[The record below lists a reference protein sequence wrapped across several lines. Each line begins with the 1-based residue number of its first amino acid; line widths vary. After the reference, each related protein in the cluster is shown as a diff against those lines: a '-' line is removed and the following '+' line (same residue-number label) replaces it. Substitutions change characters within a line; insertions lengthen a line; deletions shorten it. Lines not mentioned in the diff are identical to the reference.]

1 MCGLEARR
9 PVLDGT
15 EMRACWV
22 AAPLP
27 PDPEGR
33 PARPATGVMVTWI
46 DELVGPRPRTF
57 VPVEPSGP
65 TAVAVL
71 ETTAVAVE
79 ASPLPADGADD
90 AAEPTPAPGPEPAR
104 PVPGRWW
111 LWGDPEPWP
120 EP

>member
-1 MCGLEARR
+1 VCGLDPKH
-9 PVLDGT
+9 PVLTGA
-15 EMRACWV
+15 EMRECWT

-33 PARPATGVMVTWI
+33 PARPATGVVVPWV
-46 DELVGPRPRTF
+46 DELVAPRPRTF

-65 TAVAVL
+65 TATAVL
-71 ETTAVAVE
+71 EATAIAVTTGTAPPAVAVE
-79 ASPLPADGADD
+79 IAMD
-90 AAEPTPAPGPEPAR
+90 APTPAPEPAD

-111 LWGDPEPWP
+111 LWGDPAPWP

>member
-1 MCGLEARR
+1 
-9 PVLDGT
+9 
-15 EMRACWV
+15 MRACWV

-27 PDPEGR
+27 PDTEGGS
-33 PARPATGVMVTWI
+33 ARPATGVMVTWI

-65 TAVAVL
+65 VAVAVL
-71 ETTAVAVE
+71 DATAVEV
-79 ASPLPADGADD
+79 ADD
-90 AAEPTPAPGPEPAR
+90 MATPGTEPAEALDPAAGPPAEREAAR

>member
-1 MCGLEARR
+1 MCGLDPKH
-9 PVLDGT
+9 PVLTGA
-15 EMRACWV
+15 EMRECWA

-33 PARPATGVMVTWI
+33 PARPATGVVVTWV
-46 DELVGPRPRTF
+46 DELVAPRPRTF

-65 TAVAVL
+65 TATAVL
-71 ETTAVAVE
+71 EATAVATGTAPQAE
-79 ASPLPADGADD
+79 AGELAMH
-90 AAEPTPAPGPEPAR
+90 EPAPAPEPAD

-111 LWGDPEPWP
+111 LWGDPAPWP